1 MQRLRFLF
9 RLWLLL
15 VWWFGFSI
23 CFLLET
29 EMRIL
34 ETNYSLARACAL
46 KSPIIFPLGPPE
58 SLHSAVIQILCNDQ
72 FPWHRLQVSC
82 VPVSSTASILDET
95 PLPLTITR
103 AAWAHSHE
111 AKPLGVV
118 GSLVF
123 PLSPSAEH
131 SIYYGAVT
139 QCLEKSHSAPWHS
152 KHVPW

>member
-1 MQRLRFLF
+1 
-9 RLWLLL
+9 
-15 VWWFGFSI
+15 
-23 CFLLET
+23 
-29 EMRIL
+29 MRIL
-34 ETNYSLARACAL
+34 ETNYSLASACAL

-58 SLHSAVIQILCNDQ
+58 SLHSAVIRILCNDQ

-82 VPVSSTASILDET
+82 VPILSTACILDET

-139 QCLEKSHSAPWHS
+139 QCLEESHSAPWHS
-152 KHVPW
+152 TCSLVGDKWARELIIKAEGQPHSRPTEAEVEI